1 MPSRAQLLAIA
12 EWDVWRS
19 KMKRPR
25 PEAELGI
32 SEKEIVISLGWAQY
46 LEERGRGAQNRRHAL
61 VRGGRGG
68 GRGGRGAAGDAVRY
82 REGRE
87 GAALSARR
95 ALSSPRPLLAAVQCR
110 LASKRNSRPLHD
122 LYSATR
128 PRRRRPRA
136 RRPLGR
142 RQGRAAGG
150 LRRAALRPSG
160 LRACTRPARRC
171 READSLADRSADVS
185 AVEQTSS
192 RTTARS
198 LPSCTPGTPALRCRS
213 CAMYVLT
220 CGGAKETVSREMEME
235 MEHDRDSY
243 SYSTRGCRCASAFPF
258 SLCRRT
264 QCRLKQLEGTVCWQW
279 QEGGRGERINGR
291 VRGAALATS

>member
-1 MPSRAQLLAIA
+1 M
-12 EWDVWRS
+12 
-19 KMKRPR
+19 
-25 PEAELGI
+25 
-32 SEKEIVISLGWAQY
+32 
-46 LEERGRGAQNRRHAL
+46 
-61 VRGGRGG
+61 RGGRGG
-68 GRGGRGAAGDAVRY
+68 GRGGRGAAGVAVRY

-235 MEHDRDSY
+235 HDRDSY
-243 SYSTRGCRCASAFPF
+243 SWL
-258 SLCRRT
+258 SLRFGLPLFFVS
-264 QCRLKQLEGTVCWQW
+264 QNAMPAEAAGGDGVLAVA
-279 QEGGRGERINGR
+279 GRGEGR
-291 VRGAALATS
+291 ENKWACARRSACYELRCLLLLSPPPPPPLLLLRAGRRSS

>member
-1 MPSRAQLLAIA
+1 
-12 EWDVWRS
+12 
-19 KMKRPR
+19 MKRPR

-32 SEKEIVISLGWAQY
+32 GEGDRDLLGLGAVPGGA
-46 LEERGRGAQNRRHAL
+46 RGRGAQNRRRAC
-61 VRGGRGG
+61 
-68 GRGGRGAAGDAVRY
+68 
-82 REGRE
+82 EGRARRRE
-87 GAALSARR
+87 RRPWRSRRCSAVPRRAGGRR
-95 ALSSPRPLLAAVQCR
+95 ALGSPRAQLATPAPRGGAGFQAKQPAAAIV
-110 LASKRNSRPLHD
+110 HD

-220 CGGAKETVSREMEME
+220 CGGAKETVSREEME
-235 MEHDRDSY
+235 MEHDHDSY
-243 SYSTRGCRCASAFPF
+243 SYDCTRGCRCASAFPF

>member
-1 MPSRAQLLAIA
+1 MAGRQQLLAIA

-32 SEKEIVISLGWAQY
+32 GEGDRDLLGLGAVPGGA
-46 LEERGRGAQNRRHAL
+46 RGRGAQNRRRAC
-61 VRGGRGG
+61 
-68 GRGGRGAAGDAVRY
+68 
-82 REGRE
+82 EGRARRRE
-87 GAALSARR
+87 RRLWCSRRCSAVPRRAGGRR
-95 ALSSPRPLLAAVQCR
+95 ALGSPRAQLATPAPRGGAGFQAKQPAAAIV
-110 LASKRNSRPLHD
+110 HD

-220 CGGAKETVSREMEME
+220 CGGAKETVSREEME
-235 MEHDRDSY
+235 MEHDHDSY
-243 SYSTRGCRCASAFPF
+243 SYDCTRGCRCASAFPF

>member
-12 EWDVWRS
+12 EWDAWRYMA
-19 KMKRPR
+19 KPPR
-25 PEAELGI
+25 SEAELGI
-32 SEKEIVISLGWAQY
+32 SEQEIAAGWAQY
-46 LEERGRGAQNRRHAL
+46 LEEREVEARRNRQRAC
-61 VRGGRGG
+61 
-68 GRGGRGAAGDAVRY
+68 
-82 REGRE
+82 EGRARRRE
-87 GAALSARR
+87 RRPWRSRRCSAVPRRAGGRR
-95 ALSSPRPLLAAVQCR
+95 ALGSPRAQLATPAPRGGAGFQAKQPAAAIV
-110 LASKRNSRPLHD
+110 HD

-128 PRRRRPRA
+128 PRRRLPRA
-136 RRPLGR
+136 RKPLG

-220 CGGAKETVSREMEME
+220 CGGAKETVSREEME
-235 MEHDRDSY
+235 MEHDHDSY
-243 SYSTRGCRCASAFPF
+243 SYDCTRGCRCASAFPF